1 LSDGSVS
8 KKIGSQVNLT
18 DSFEFSEER
27 PIKSIRVRTD
37 NYQIYQMEFLDAEGK
52 VIVEIKSRDY
62 GDNWHTIEVKEGE
75 AIIGYQEASDTNF
88 LRAIG
93 FMTMKSDF

>member
-1 LSDGSVS
+1 
-8 KKIGSQVNLT
+8 
-18 DSFEFSEER
+18 
-27 PIKSIRVRTD
+27 
-37 NYQIYQMEFLDAEGK
+37 MEFLDAEGK

-62 GDNWHTIEVKEGE
+62 GANWHTIEVKEGE

-93 FMTMKSDF
+93 FMTMKSDFWVTQPTQDLHWAKQKSYKAKNVCPLHPP